1 MANHILSEDGNLYM
15 HHRYLVN
22 GSYAANQ
29 RWNILDNVEAASN
42 ALQNDYTLPFLLCQ
56 LIRVLSQPSNI
67 SSIVQML

>member
-1 MANHILSEDGNLYM
+1 MGLMQQNQQRNL
-15 HHRYLVN
+15 
-22 GSYAANQ
+22 
-29 RWNILDNVEAASN
+29 LDNAEAASN